1 MAQGTWAIND
11 VVFTETFSG
20 NSGVGGRDGTFN
32 GTGGNNPAFDNSNW
46 VGTAGTNK
54 VFMACECVKI
64 GSSSANGSCTTPTIN
79 LKSGVTSALL
89 TFSAAGWDDNS
100 TNSLTVNISTGT
112 SSGDTSIAFSKDDN
126 GEWRDYSVVITNI
139 TQGFTIEFTGKRIFL
154 DDVVV
159 RNLEIVEAPSL
170 PESGNFWPNTTEAA
184 TKNITIVPASYS
196 SVRYTTDGSTPTIE
210 NGTLINATSSII
222 IDANTTIK
230 AIGFIGSLESS
241 VVTKT
246 YTLGTT
252 FVNSIAEFN
261 SLAENTEAQLYLS
274 TDKNT
279 RVLHGADGKMYLR
292 DNTGT
297 LCVDLGSAAA
307 FNPAP
312 AHNQHIAGWIIGKKQ
327 SVNGLSKLANTTNT
341 NTNHL
346 ALAAPVTEAATAP
359 VLNIATDDINN
370 YVGNWVTIKDVR
382 NDGSSTTVSGI
393 YNNALVDV
401 SGIVTAN
408 NAILPVNYA
417 NIKPV
422 VYVID
427 EEKDF
432 ASPNTNITGAT
443 VRLKRTLKAGQWNTF
458 CVPMNLAISADM
470 AGKYRQY
477 SGVDNNTMTFSE
489 ANSIEAGKPYLV
501 KPDADIV
508 NKTFENVTLS
518 ATSAAEITQGTSTLA
533 FIGTYSPKE
542 LKTDKTEQFLT
553 ASGQLAYPK
562 TSANATIKG
571 MRAYFYVPDG
581 VTARIFID
589 GETTGVNEVRGK
601 MADGR
606 SDIYNLNGQK
616 VLNPTKG
623 LYIVNG
629 KKMVI
634 K

>member
-1 MAQGTWAIND
+1 M
-11 VVFTETFSG
+11 
-20 NSGVGGRDGTFN
+20 
-32 GTGGNNPAFDNSNW
+32 
-46 VGTAGTNK
+46 
-54 VFMACECVKI
+54 
-64 GSSSANGSCTTPTIN
+64 
-79 LKSGVTSALL
+79 L
-89 TFSAAGWDDNS
+89 TFSAAGWGDTKENKLTITA
-100 TNSLTVNISTGT
+100 TNSVDI
-112 SSGDTSIAFSKDDN
+112 SGDTQITLEN
-126 GEWRDYSVVITNI
+126 EEWLDYSVLINTNGASNFKIT
-139 TQGFTIEFTGKRIFL
+139 FTGRRIFL
-154 DDVVV
+154 DDVIV
-159 RNLEIVEAPSL
+159 RRVDLVEAPTL
-170 PESGNFWPNTTEAA
+170 PASDSFWPNTTEAA
-184 TKNITIVPASYS
+184 TKSITLSPASFTS
-196 SVRYTTDGSTPTIE
+196 IRYTTNGTTPTTSTGNLVTASSTIV
-210 NGTLINATSSII
+210 LNAT
-222 IDANTTIK
+222 TTIK
-230 AIGFIGSLESS
+230 AIAYIGTLASE
-241 VVTKT
+241 VTTKT

-274 TDKNT
+274 TDKNA

-292 DNTGT
+292 DNTST

-346 ALAAPVTEAATAP
+346 AMAAPVTEAATAP

-382 NDGSSTTVSGI
+382 NDGSSTTISGI

>member
-1 MAQGTWAIND
+1 MSQGTWAIND
-11 VVFTETFSG
+11 VVFSENCDQ
-20 NSGVGGRDGTFN
+20 NSGTGGRDGRYEGSIASSTVKLTNQDSWEINAKVYGAYQCVRLGDGSNNN
-32 GTGGNNPAFDNSNW
+32 G
-46 VGTAGTNK
+46 
-54 VFMACECVKI
+54 I
-64 GSSSANGSCTTPTIN
+64 LTTPSITP
-79 LKSGVTSALL
+79 GTTYALL
-89 TFSAAGWDDNS
+89 TFSAAGWGDAKENKLTITA
-100 TNSLTVNISTGT
+100 TNSVDI
-112 SSGDTSIAFSKDDN
+112 SGDTQITLEN
-126 GEWRDYSVVITNI
+126 EEWLDYSVLINTNGASNFKIT
-139 TQGFTIEFTGKRIFL
+139 FTGRRIFL
-154 DDVVV
+154 DDVIV
-159 RNLEIVEAPSL
+159 RRVDLVEAPTL
-170 PESGNFWPNTTEAA
+170 PASDSFWPNTTEAA
-184 TKNITIVPASYS
+184 TKSITLSPASFTS
-196 SVRYTTDGSTPTIE
+196 IRYTTNGTTPTTSTGNLVTASSTIV
-210 NGTLINATSSII
+210 LNAT
-222 IDANTTIK
+222 TTIK
-230 AIGFIGSLESS
+230 AIAYIGTLASE
-241 VVTKT
+241 VTTKT

-274 TDKNT
+274 TDKNA